1 MNQRQAANWPK
12 VSPWITAAAVLGAV
26 LLAGIMFNRD
36 YRREQGH
43 LKEMFL
49 QRGEVLIHSLEMVG
63 RVRFGEPWEEEH
75 LLTFWNNLEASD
87 NVLFLALTN
96 DQGQPEVI
104 VGDLAPARD
113 VFRAPQ
119 PTPYGDGPIAPNF
132 RVETIDGRPVFMV
145 YRSFWPLPRPQK
157 IIQDGSRHGGGHDNF
172 RRERQSWRQRNS
184 AGTGPHRGHGDIQAA
199 QPSPGLAA
207 PPAPDQSMER
217 QKGRERLAGTG
228 ASLRPRDIPVRYMW
242 IGFDMKSFEKTSRE
256 RTRTA
261 AVFIGLFCLAALA
274 GVLALIWGHN
284 SRLVRRLYQDTNA
297 LAAELIG
304 RLPVGVILKDRDG
317 RVSLVNQST
326 LAITGLKEIDFLG
339 QTLAAMTQGRF
350 PADETMSGREM
361 KLSFNNGPNILVAL
375 TSGPVVSDDG
385 HPLGQVI
392 LMEDLGEL
400 GRLKSEL
407 AKNER
412 LATLGG
418 LAAGLAHEIRNP
430 LGAIRGLSQH
440 LLNMG
445 PADPNDREAL
455 EVVLTSVDRLN
466 ATITDFLDYA
476 RPTEIKTAPLDLG
489 ELVRKMATLAGHDAQ
504 SRAVALVLDL
514 PDEPVIIDGDE
525 ALLAQ
530 AFLNLYLN
538 AIQAAG
544 GREGGGG
551 RLTVALSV
559 ADQRAGLIFSDNG
572 PGFSAEQLAQP
583 FVPYFTTKAEGTG
596 LGLAMVE
603 KAIRAHEGADI
614 TLATPPHGGGLV
626 TITLCLKEGGSHE
639 SDSSKITDTDS

>member
-1 MNQRQAANWPK
+1 MYQRRDSNWPK
-12 VSPWITAAAVLGAV
+12 VSPWVTAAAVLGAV
-26 LLAGIMFNRD
+26 ILAGIMFNRD

-87 NVLFLALTN
+87 YVLFLALTD
-96 DQGQPEVI
+96 DQGRPEVI
-104 VGDLAPARD
+104 VGDLTPAMD
-113 VFRAPQ
+113 VFRGPQ
-119 PTPYGDGPIAPNF
+119 PTPYGDGPIAPNY
-132 RVETIDGRPVFMV
+132 RVETIDGRQVYLV

-157 IIQDGSRHGGGHDNF
+157 IIQDGQHHDPQEGF
-172 RRERQSWRQRNS
+172 RRERQSWRKHMEQR
-184 AGTGPHRGHGDIQAA
+184 
-199 QPSPGLAA
+199 
-207 PPAPDQSMER
+207 MER
-217 QKGRERLAGTG
+217 QRERAGG
-228 ASLRPRDIPVRYMW
+228 PGVSLKPRDIPVRYMW
-242 IGFDMKSFEKTSRE
+242 IGFDMNAFQKTSQE
-256 RTRTA
+256 RVRTA
-261 AVFIGLFCLAALA
+261 AVFIALFCLAALA

-317 RVSLVNQST
+317 LVSLVNKST
-326 LAITGLKEIDFLG
+326 LAITGLKESDFLG

-361 KLSFNNGPNILVAL
+361 KLSFSGGPNVLVAL

-407 AKNER
+407 AKSER
-412 LATLGG
+412 LAALGG

-440 LLNMG
+440 LLNKG
-445 PADPNDREAL
+445 PADPNDRAAL

-466 ATITDFLDYA
+466 ATITDFLEYA

-489 ELVRKMATLAGHDAQ
+489 ELIRKMATLAGHDAQ
-504 SRAVALVLDL
+504 SQAVALVLDL
-514 PDEPVIIDGDE
+514 PDEPVLIDGDE
-525 ALLAQ
+525 ALLSQ

-544 GREGGGG
+544 SRTGGGG
-551 RLTVALSV
+551 RLTVALSA
-559 ADQRAGLIFSDNG
+559 ADQRAVLIFADNG

-626 TITLCLKEGGSHE
+626 TITLCLKEGASHE
-639 SDSSKITDTDS
+639 SGSAKITDTDS

>member
-1 MNQRQAANWPK
+1 MNQRHSSNWPK

-26 LLAGIMFNRD
+26 ILAGVMFSRD

-63 RVRFGEPWEEEH
+63 RVRLGEPWEQEH
-75 LLTFWNNLEASD
+75 LLTFWNNLEAGD
-87 NVLFLALTN
+87 NVLFLALT
-96 DQGQPEVI
+96 DELGRPEVV
-104 VGDLAPARD
+104 VGDLAPPMD
-113 VFRAPQ
+113 VFRGPQ
-119 PTPYGDGPIAPNF
+119 PTPYGEGPIAPNY
-132 RVETIDGRPVFMV
+132 RVEIIGGRLVYLV
-145 YRSFWPLPRPQK
+145 YRSFWPLPRPRK
-157 IIQDGSRHGGGHDNF
+157 IIQEGQHHDNPHEGF
-172 RRERQSWRQRNS
+172 KREKQSWREQM
-184 AGTGPHRGHGDIQAA
+184 Q
-199 QPSPGLAA
+199 QK
-207 PPAPDQSMER
+207 MER
-217 QKGRERLAGTG
+217 QRERLGRPE
-228 ASLRPRDIPVRYMW
+228 ASLAPRNIPVRYMW
-242 IGFDMKSFEKTSRE
+242 IGFDMKAFEKASQKRV
-256 RTRTA
+256 RTA

-317 RVSLVNQST
+317 RVSLVNNST
-326 LAITGLKEIDFLG
+326 LAITGLKESDFLG
-339 QTLAAMTQGRF
+339 QTLAALTQGRF
-350 PADETMSGREM
+350 PAEETMSGREM
-361 KLSFNNGPNILVAL
+361 KLSFNNGPNVLVAL
-375 TSGPVVSDDG
+375 TSGPVISDDG

-407 AKNER
+407 AKSER
-412 LATLGG
+412 LAALGG

-440 LLNMG
+440 LLNKG
-445 PADPNDREAL
+445 PSDSRDREAL

-466 ATITDFLDYA
+466 STITDFLDYA
-476 RPTEIKTAPLDLG
+476 RPMEIKTEPLDLG
-489 ELVRKMATLAGHDAQ
+489 ELIRKMATLAGHDAQ

-525 ALLAQ
+525 ALLSQ

-544 GREGGGG
+544 GRAGSGG
-551 RLTVALSV
+551 RLTVALAV
-559 ADQRAGLIFSDNG
+559 ADHRAVLTFSDNG

-583 FVPYFTTKAEGTG
+583 VVPYFTTKAEGTG

-603 KAIRAHEGADI
+603 KAIRAHQGADI
-614 TLATPPHGGGLV
+614 TLAVPPHGGGLV
-626 TITLCLKEGGSHE
+626 TITLCLKEGSHE
-639 SDSSKITDTDS
+639 SDASETADTDS